1 MGWLFNR
8 KKKETT
14 LEKKECNHKW
24 KDFPWYIQSTYYPES
39 SSYNIAIYEPYVC
52 ILCKERKDIILSKLS
67 HTGETFEQCLEQI
80 ETAEEVYKDHI
91 QPRAVVEDMIHD
103 FQMIDKAYLEAF
115 EKWQA
120 MK

>member
-8 KKKETT
+8 KKKETV

-24 KDFPWYIQSTYYPES
+24 KDFPWYMRGEYYNGYQSCRIQM
-39 SSYNIAIYEPYVC
+39 YEPYVC
-52 ILCKERKDIILSKLS
+52 IKCKKRKDILLNEIKRQNISWKEFQELVN
-67 HTGETFEQCLEQI
+67 ET
-80 ETAEEVYKDHI
+80 EECYKDHV
-91 QPRAVVEDMIHD
+91 QPTCIVEDQIHD